1 MYIFIN
7 KIIQICYLGNRHN
20 FLSNLILFM
29 KNEEESALQCVHN
42 VPGQLMLYCRKQYG
56 TFVQA
61 RHRNPCNFEPY
72 LRG

>member
-42 VPGQLMLYCRKQYG
+42 VPGQLMLYFIRQ
-56 TFVQA
+56 
-61 RHRNPCNFEPY
+61 
-72 LRG
+72 